1 MSKSK
6 TTVKAQG
13 PPESPVQQNIYQVG
27 CTIEAMHAS
36 MTKQLADAGVLNP
49 AEVALE
55 TIKQGFNNAALSIQ
69 IINSIQ
75 NKESNLIGFNRGP
88 HGN

>member
-1 MSKSK
+1 MTKSK
-6 TTVKAQG
+6 TAKQAQA
-13 PPESPVQQNIYQVG
+13 PPESPVQQNIYTVG

-36 MTKQLADAGVLNP
+36 LAQQLAQAGIQNP

-75 NKESNLIGFNRGP
+75 MNKESNKIGFNRG
-88 HGN
+88 

>member
-1 MSKSK
+1 MTK
-6 TTVKAQG
+6 TKAEKKAQA
-13 PPESPVQQNIYQVG
+13 PPDSPVQQNIYTVG

-36 MTKQLADAGVLNP
+36 LAQQLASVGIQNP

-55 TIKQGFNNAALSIQ
+55 TLKQGFNNAALSIQ

-75 NKESNLIGFNRGP
+75 MNKESNMIGFNRG
-88 HGN
+88 